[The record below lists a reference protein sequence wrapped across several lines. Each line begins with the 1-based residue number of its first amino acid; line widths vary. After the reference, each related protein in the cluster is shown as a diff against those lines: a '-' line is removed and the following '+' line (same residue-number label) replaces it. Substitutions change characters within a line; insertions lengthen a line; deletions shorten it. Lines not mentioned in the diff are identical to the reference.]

1 MLLKTFIQKSHKRK
15 NVIGVWGCG
24 SVGYITTLLLT
35 KCFPESKIVI
45 VGTRMEKLSY
55 FSFADDM
62 KMITELE
69 PNFRIDHAFECVGGV
84 KSADAINQIIDYINP
99 EGTISLLGV
108 SEEPVDIN
116 TRMVLE
122 KGLQLIGNSR
132 SGYSDFKKSVEL
144 LQDKQMQ
151 AYLSNIISEELE
163 INNINDINEAFDK
176 DINNEFKTVMKW
188 NL

>member
-1 MLLKTFIQKSHKRK
+1 M
-15 NVIGVWGCG
+15 
-24 SVGYITTLLLT
+24 
-35 KCFPESKIVI
+35 
-45 VGTRMEKLSY
+45 
-55 FSFADDM
+55 
-62 KMITELE
+62 
-69 PNFRIDHAFECVGGV
+69 
-84 KSADAINQIIDYINP
+84 
-99 EGTISLLGV
+99 LGV

-122 KGLQLIGNSR
+122 KGLILIGNSR

-144 LQDKQMQ
+144 LQDKQTQ

-176 DINNEFKTVMKW
+176 DINNDFKTVMKW